1 MLKDYL
7 KKREI
12 SIYSLAKETGVPYST
27 LNDLCN
33 NKVDIENCKAGVL
46 KALSENL
53 KITMDELYGI
63 CSYERKITVD
73 EYDIEAEIKVKGQRF
88 HTVFNYN
95 GKPVDIEICKVNE
108 LNDKYVEV
116 FAEWAVEDFLDE
128 KFVEGEL

>member
-108 LNDKYVEV
+108 LNDKYVDE
-116 FAEWAVEDFLDE
+116 FATWSVTDYLDE
-128 KFVEGEL
+128 KFIEGEI